1 MYGLNERAGYNNM
14 KNQPQF
20 VVGIGASAGGHH
32 ALQEFFEE
40 IPAGLPAA
48 FVIVM
53 HLLRDH
59 HSMLT
64 EIMSKYVVMPVERIH
79 GIVVPEAG
87 RVYVMPENVLLEIR
101 QGILYLTPRPDDYA
115 WNQAIN
121 VFFTS
126 LAHDQR
132 DRAIGVILSGMGS
145 DGAAGSLMLYRHG
158 GEVLVQEPAS
168 AQYDSMPR
176 ATIQMDHPDF
186 VLPPRELGQR
196 LATMLLQ
203 VDQRASNNR

>member
-1 MYGLNERAGYNNM
+1 MNDAPRYI
-14 KNQPQF
+14 
-20 VVGIGASAGGHH
+20 VGIGASAGGHS
-32 ALQEFFEE
+32 ALKEFFRD
-40 IPAGLPAA
+40 IPPGLPAA
-48 FVIVM
+48 FVVVT

-64 EIMSKYVVMPVERIH
+64 EIMANYVVMPVERIR

-132 DRAIGVILSGMGS
+132 DRALGVILSGMGS
-145 DGAAGSLMLYRHG
+145 DGAAGALMLYRHG
-158 GEVLVQEPAS
+158 GDVLVQEPTS
-168 AQYDSMPR
+168 AQFDSMPR
-176 ATIQMDHPDF
+176 AAIRVDHPDF

-196 LATMLLQ
+196 LAAMLQL
-203 VDQRASNNR
+203 DDGLLPSHKFS

>member
-1 MYGLNERAGYNNM
+1 M
-14 KNQPQF
+14 KHTPEYI
-20 VVGIGASAGGHH
+20 VGVGASAGGHS
-32 ALQEFFEE
+32 ALREFFQE
-40 IPAGLPAA
+40 IPPHLPAA
-48 FVIVM
+48 FVIVT
-53 HLLRDH
+53 HLMRDRR
-59 HSMLT
+59 SMLT
-64 EIMSKYVVMPVERIH
+64 EIMEKYVVMPVERIH

-87 RVYVMPENVLLEIR
+87 HIYVMPENVLLEIR
-101 QGILYLTPRPDDYA
+101 QGVLYLTPRPEDYN

-168 AQYDSMPR
+168 AQFDSMPK
-176 ATIQMDHPDF
+176 ATIRMDHPDF
-186 VLPPRELGQR
+186 VLPPRELGRQ
-196 LATMLLQ
+196 LAGMLSAG
-203 VDQRASNNR
+203 RRTSAGA